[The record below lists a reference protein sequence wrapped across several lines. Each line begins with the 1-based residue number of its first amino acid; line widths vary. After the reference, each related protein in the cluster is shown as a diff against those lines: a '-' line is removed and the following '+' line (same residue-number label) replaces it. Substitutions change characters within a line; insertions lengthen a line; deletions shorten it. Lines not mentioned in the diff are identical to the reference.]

1 MITTSKRI
9 AISKTA
15 RYYIMGKPSA
25 KINSVWFVL
34 HGYGQLAEDFIKIF
48 EPIKNET
55 TLIIAP
61 EALNKFYIKGF
72 SGKVGSA
79 WMTKE
84 DRENEIKDYVNYLDS
99 VYEDVIKF
107 GLLSKT
113 KITVLGFSQ
122 GTAAACRW
130 ISKGKSKVDRLIL
143 WGGSVPPDVELL
155 SSKDL
160 LNSINLTII
169 VGDKDEF
176 ISAEQIENE
185 EQRLRKNDIKHSL
198 VIFDGKHAIQ
208 KETLLKI
215 SEGC

>member
-25 KINSVWFVL
+25 KINSVWIVL
-34 HGYGQLAEDFIKIF
+34 HGYSQLAENFIKIF

-99 VYEDVIKF
+99 VYDDVIKF

-143 WGGSVPPDVELL
+143 WGGGVPPDVDLEL
-155 SSKDL
+155 SKEL
-160 LNSINLTII
+160 FNSLQLTII

-176 ISAEQIENE
+176 ISAEQIEKE
-185 EQRLRKNDIKHSL
+185 DQRLKKNNIKYSL
-198 VIFDGKHAIQ
+198 ILFEGKHVIR

-215 SEGC
+215 DH

>member
-9 AISKTA
+9 TISKTA

-34 HGYGQLAEDFIKIF
+34 HGYGQLAEDFIKYF

-61 EALNKFYIKGF
+61 EALNRFYVKGF

-99 VYEDVIKF
+99 VYEEVIKL
-107 GLLSKT
+107 GLLSKA
-113 KITVLGFSQ
+113 KITILGFSQ
-122 GTAAACRW
+122 GTATACRW
-130 ISKGKSKVDRLIL
+130 ITQSKLKVDRLIL
-143 WGGSVPPDVELL
+143 WGGGIPPDVDLE
-155 SSKDL
+155 SSKEL
-160 LNSINLTII
+160 FNSIQLTIV

-176 ISAEQIENE
+176 ITSEQIEKE
-185 EQRLRKNDIKHSL
+185 EQRLKKNNIKYSL
-198 VIFDGKHAIQ
+198 ILFEGKHLIK
-208 KETLLKI
+208 KEVLLRLFR
-215 SEGC
+215 

>member
-15 RYYIMGKPSA
+15 RYYIMGEPSE

-34 HGYGQLAEDFIKIF
+34 HGYSQLAEDFIKIF
-48 EPIKNET
+48 EPIKNDT

-99 VYEDVIKF
+99 VYEDVIKL

-143 WGGSVPPDVELL
+143 WGGGIPPDVDLEL
-155 SSKDL
+155 SKEL
-160 LNSINLTII
+160 FNSLQLTIV

-176 ISAEQIENE
+176 ISAEQIEKE
-185 EQRLRKNDIKHSL
+185 EQRLKKNNIKYSL
-198 VIFDGKHAIQ
+198 ILFEGKHVIK
-208 KETLLKI
+208 KEILLRLFR
-215 SEGC
+215 

>member
-1 MITTSKRI
+1 MNITTKNI
-9 AISKTA
+9 TVHKTA
-15 RYYIMGKPSA
+15 RYFVIGKPST
-25 KINSVWFVL
+25 KIKSVWFVL
-34 HGYGQLAEDFIKIF
+34 HGYSQLAEDFIKIF

-72 SGKVGSA
+72 SGKVGST

-99 VYEDVIKF
+99 VYDDVIKF
-107 GLLSKT
+107 GLLPKI

-130 ISKGKSKVDRLIL
+130 LSKGKSKVNRLIL
-143 WGGSVPPDVELL
+143 WGGGVPPNIDLEL
-155 SSKDL
+155 SKEL
-160 LNSINLTII
+160 FNSLQLTIV

-176 ISAEQIENE
+176 ISAEQIEKE
-185 EQRLRKNDIKHSL
+185 EQRLKKNNIEYSL
-198 VIFDGKHAIQ
+198 ILFEGKHVIK
-208 KETLLKI
+208 KEILLKLFY
-215 SEGC
+215 